1 MARPRHF
8 SRRSTAR
15 SSVRAGDDS
24 THGKPRAA
32 ESSEARCEKRR
43 MLCLRHVHILVF
55 FLFLR
60 LRFLGSRGNA
70 RIIRAREQS
79 LTGSASAAR
88 VKDSCQRQPP
98 AEQRTVIYGHAV
110 AGVSLLWA
118 LSAMLSR
125 ALNLPLRRERGRCV
139 GQARQE
145 PACNGRR
152 CRRAR
157 RGNQAGAARAV
168 WRRMCGEPGAERP
181 FLSKGSPA
189 DRSRHSLLA
198 NCSHAHSS

>member
-1 MARPRHF
+1 MFAPHTYTCILPLPALALPRFQRKCANH
-8 SRRSTAR
+8 TCQ
-15 SSVRAGDDS
+15 RAKSD
-24 THGKPRAA
+24 R
-32 ESSEARCEKRR
+32 
-43 MLCLRHVHILVF
+43 LCLRSTREGQLPEAAPSGAAHGP
-55 FLFLR
+55 LR
-60 LRFLGSRGNA
+60 PRCCRRLTPLG
-70 RIIRAREQS
+70 
-79 LTGSASAAR
+79 
-88 VKDSCQRQPP
+88 
-98 AEQRTVIYGHAV
+98 
-110 AGVSLLWA
+110 